1 MAGQPTSY
9 KKEYNDIAFKYCL
22 MGATDER
29 LAEFFDVCVATI
41 NNWKKEHP
49 EFLESIK
56 KGKHVADSEV
66 VNSLYG
72 RANGYEYTE
81 VRDEVSEQGVKK
93 VTTKKQ
99 MAADTTAAI
108 FWLKNRQPKQWRDKQ
123 EQVVVEMTHEQ
134 WLDSLE

>member
-1 MAGQPTSY
+1 MARPTDY
-9 KKEYNDIAFKYCL
+9 KEEYNDLAFKFCL
-22 MGATDER
+22 MGATDAK
-29 LAEFFDVCVATI
+29 LAEFFEVTEKTI
-41 NNWKKEHP
+41 NNWKIEHP
-49 EFLESIK
+49 KFLQSIK
-56 KGKHVADSEV
+56 KGKYEADAEV
-66 VNSLYG
+66 VNSLFG

-108 FWLKNRQPKQWRDKQ
+108 FWLKNRQPQQWRDKQ